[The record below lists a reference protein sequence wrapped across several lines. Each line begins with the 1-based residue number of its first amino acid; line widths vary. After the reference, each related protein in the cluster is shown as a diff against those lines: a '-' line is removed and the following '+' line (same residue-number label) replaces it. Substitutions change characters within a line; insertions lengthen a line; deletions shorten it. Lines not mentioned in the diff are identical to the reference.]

1 MGGDGDARG
10 VFSVRVAI
18 LFLGVAGITA
28 QTVLLREL
36 LVQYHGN
43 EFSVGVIIGNWV
55 AASALG
61 AFLAGRRS
69 WRSYPAG
76 TFVLLT
82 TLFSLAFPLSIAL
95 CRLFKPFAGIQPG
108 MGLTFVQL
116 YLSSL
121 LLLLLP
127 AALMG
132 GLFIV
137 ATRLYAHLSAD
148 AAGAP
153 GKTYALDSA
162 GTMLGGLI
170 VTFFL
175 LPLFSPMQVSA
186 LLLLAGGAVS
196 LALPGV
202 RGKEGCTA
210 SRAAA
215 LFMLLASLVLFSGGA
230 GWIERETTARQWQ
243 GREVV
248 SSRNSPYQNISVV
261 RDGEQLTVYAD
272 GLPFTTL
279 PNPDTAAIEELAH
292 IPALSHP
299 DPRSVLVV
307 GGGGGGIPAELLKH
321 PSMER
326 VDILELDPLL
336 LDTVRSL
343 APGNPALSGDVRVRP
358 HLVDGRRFL
367 RQGGERYDL
376 VLLNMPLPLSLQANR
391 YFSREFFR
399 LVSGRLNPDGLV
411 AFAAPG
417 STAYYSPE
425 LREMTAILTATAGSL
440 FPRVHV
446 IPGESNIF
454 LAFAGSGAD
463 LPSSL
468 LLSQRL
474 RERGISAALIT
485 PEHLSWRLDPSQS
498 VWFAE
503 SMAGARALPNRDF
516 VPGLLSVNLAQSSSI
531 LNPWIKPLLTGI
543 GRIGPAGLS
552 AFALVAVALFCLLGL
567 KGSTVAMPVL
577 IAASGMTAMLLEL
590 ILVFVFQICSG
601 VMFQA
606 IALLIALF
614 MGGLCCGSLVSAG
627 RPESDYCRLLAG
639 EAGLL
644 ILSTTLLCLFLGTGL
659 SAAPPDLVAGS
670 TLPLLFA
677 AGFFAGMQF
686 PPAVRMLQRGIGDGE
701 VAGVGR
707 IYAADLL
714 GGMFGGVF
722 GGMLLPFLGFAG
734 SCAILVSLKL
744 AGLLLLQIQRKKG
757 KI

>member
-1 MGGDGDARG
+1 MTGEGYVRG
-10 VFSVRVAI
+10 LLSTRVAI

-43 EFSVGVIIGNWV
+43 EFSIGVMIGNWV

-61 AFLAGRRS
+61 AFLAGRRN
-69 WRSYPAG
+69 WRRHPAG
-76 TFVLLT
+76 SFVLLT
-82 TLFSLAFPLSIAL
+82 TLFSLTFPLCIAL
-95 CRLFKPFAGIQPG
+95 CRLFKPLAGIQPG

-116 YLSSL
+116 YFSSL
-121 LLLLLP
+121 SLLLLP

-137 ATRLYAHLSAD
+137 ATRLYARVSAD
-148 AAGAP
+148 AVGAP
-153 GKTYALDSA
+153 GRSYAIDSA
-162 GTMLGGLI
+162 GTMLGGLLA
-170 VTFFL
+170 TFILVPL
-175 LPLFSPMQVSA
+175 LSPMEVAA
-186 LLLLAGGAVS
+186 LLLLAGGAAS
-196 LALPGV
+196 LTLTGV
-202 RGKEGCTA
+202 RDRGAGNA
-210 SRAAA
+210 PRAAA
-215 LFMLLASLVLFSGGA
+215 LFMLLVSLVLFSGGA
-230 GWIERETTARQWQ
+230 GWIEGETIARQWQ

-248 SSRNSPYQNISVV
+248 SSRNSPYQNISVI
-261 RDGEQLTVYAD
+261 RDGEQLTVYTD
-272 GLPFTTL
+272 GLPFTTI
-279 PNPDTAAIEELAH
+279 PHPDIAALEELVH

-299 DPRSVLVV
+299 NPRSVLLV

-321 PSMER
+321 PSVER

-336 LDTVRSL
+336 LETVNSL
-343 APGNPALSGDVRVRP
+343 VPSNPALSGDGRVQS

-399 LVSGRLNPDGLV
+399 LVSGRLRPGGLL

-425 LREMTAILTATAGSL
+425 LREMTAILTATATPL
-440 FPRVHV
+440 FPRVDV

-454 LAFAGSGAD
+454 LASADSGAD
-463 LPSSL
+463 LPSSR

-485 PEHLSWRLDPSQS
+485 PEHLSWRLDSSQAA
-498 VWFAE
+498 WFAE
-503 SMAGARALPNRDF
+503 SMAGARALPNGDF
-516 VPGLLSVNLAQSSSI
+516 VPKLLSVNFAQNSSI
-531 LNPWIKPLLTGI
+531 LNPWLGPLLTGT
-543 GRIGPAGLS
+543 GRVGPVGLF
-552 AFALVAVALFCLLGL
+552 AFASVAVALFCLLGL
-567 KGSTVAMPVL
+567 GGSTVAIPAV

-627 RPESDYCRLLAG
+627 RPEADYLRLLTG

-644 ILSTTLLCLFLGTGL
+644 FLATTLLCLFLGSGL
-659 SAAPPDLVAGS
+659 PVAPPDLVAGL

-677 AGFFAGMQF
+677 AGFFAGLQF
-686 PPAVRMLQRGIGDGE
+686 PPAVRLLQGGIGDGE
-701 VAGVGR
+701 VTGVGR
-707 IYAADLL
+707 VYAADLL
-714 GGMFGGVF
+714 GGMFGGLF

-734 SCAILVSLKL
+734 SCAILVILNL
-744 AGLLLLQIQRKKG
+744 AGLLLLQIQRKKCR
-757 KI
+757 I